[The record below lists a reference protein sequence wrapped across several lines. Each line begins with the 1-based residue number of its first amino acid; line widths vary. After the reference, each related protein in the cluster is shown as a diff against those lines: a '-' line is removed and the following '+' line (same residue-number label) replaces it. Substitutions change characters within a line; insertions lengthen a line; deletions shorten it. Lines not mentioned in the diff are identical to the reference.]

1 MTMLFKMAMSMIFLL
16 QGYGLRPLGISHEGT
31 YYLVITKHF
40 CPDAPAWIQLTAW
53 AADDLQYY
61 SLGHHIGN
69 PAESRNRGMLAV
81 GAAHYWDTE
90 YTVAN
95 VQQSRGPTIDG
106 RTKPEITGIACG
118 RVNSG
123 AILAV
128 SLATAV
134 LQCWFAGTSQA
145 APHVA
150 GLAALVQQ
158 RFPDYRPI
166 QLNHYLRQ
174 NAAERGAAGADN
186 IWGHGFAT
194 LPDPSSA
201 ASAPTTVGT
210 IADMMLTADQM
221 STVDVSMYFSDA
233 DVDMLTYTAGSSD
246 DMIATAT
253 VSGSM
258 LTIEGKMDGTAT
270 ITVYALAGS
279 GMSATQTFDVMVTTG
294 FTAPMIVTTNPVGS
308 GIALVGWDAVGWC
321 RRILAHRD

>member
-1 MTMLFKMAMSMIFLL
+1 
-16 QGYGLRPLGISHEGT
+16 
-31 YYLVITKHF
+31 
-40 CPDAPAWIQLTAW
+40 
-53 AADDLQYY
+53 
-61 SLGHHIGN
+61 
-69 PAESRNRGMLAV
+69 MLAV
-81 GAAHYWDTE
+81 GAAHYWDTD
-90 YTVAN
+90 TVASYS
-95 VQQSRGPTIDG
+95 SRGPTIDG

-118 RVNSG
+118 ESTVVPPS
-123 AILAV
+123 V
-128 SLATAV
+128 SSDGSIT
-134 LQCWFAGTSQA
+134 CWFAGTSQA

-308 GIALVGWDAVGWC
+308 GIALVGWDAVAGAAGYSLIATNLSDPSGET
-321 RRILAHRD
+321 RTAAAARDATSGQIQGLTVGDEYLIFVGAFNDQLEFELSEYVRITAE